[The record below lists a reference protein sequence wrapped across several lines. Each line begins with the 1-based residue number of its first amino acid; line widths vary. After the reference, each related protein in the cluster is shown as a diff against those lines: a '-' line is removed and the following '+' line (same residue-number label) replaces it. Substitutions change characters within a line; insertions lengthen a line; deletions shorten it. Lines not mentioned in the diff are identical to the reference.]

1 MKLVDT
7 LSGKISQTPPIWI
20 MRQAGR
26 YLPEFKELR
35 KKAPQFMDF
44 CRHAD
49 LVTEVT
55 LQPLKRFDLDAAI
68 IFSDILMVP
77 HALGQKVH
85 FESGVGP
92 VLPPIASLRDF
103 ETLASA
109 IDEKTIEPILEAIR
123 AVRATLP
130 PKKALIGF
138 AGAPWTVMT
147 YMIEGQGSKGKA
159 HGQTLSL
166 YFENPTLFKR
176 LQERVVN
183 ATTAYL
189 LAQAKAGV
197 NVLKIFDSWAG
208 SVPAPLHEDLICE
221 PLRAVAR
228 RVKEAY
234 PSIPL
239 IIFPKGLSA
248 HQLSSFKES
257 VPCDALACDQLELPQ
272 TLATFLPKDLP
283 IQTGPHPELLRA
295 GGDLLR
301 SAVEQTMTA
310 FEGKPLIMN
319 LSHGILPTTP
329 IDNVHAFLGMV
340 KDTAARKVA

>member
-7 LSGKISQTPPIWI
+7 LGGHISNTPPVWI

-68 IFSDILMVP
+68 IFSDILIVP

-92 VLPPIASLRDF
+92 VLPPIRTSGDF
-103 ETLASA
+103 ESLATA
-109 IDEKTIEPILEAIR
+109 IDEETIEPILEAIR

-130 PKKALIGF
+130 SKKALIGF

-159 HGQTLSL
+159 HGQTLSF
-166 YFENPTLFKR
+166 YFENPSLFKL
-176 LQERVVN
+176 LQERVVA
-183 ATTAYL
+183 ATTVYL

-208 SVPAPLHEDLICE
+208 SVPAPLQEDLIFA
-221 PLRAVAR
+221 PLRAVAH

-239 IIFPKGLSA
+239 IVFPKGLSVY
-248 HQLSSFKES
+248 QLSLLTES
-257 VPCDALACDQLELPQ
+257 VPCDALACDQLELPR
-272 TLATFLPKDLP
+272 TLAASLPKHLP
-283 IQTGPHPELLRA
+283 IQTGPHPELLKT
-295 GGDLLR
+295 GGALLK
-301 SAVEQTMTA
+301 SAVEHTLAA
-310 FEGKPLIMN
+310 FEKRPLIMN
-319 LSHGILPTTP
+319 LSHGILPDTP

-340 KDTAARKVA
+340 KEIAMRKVA